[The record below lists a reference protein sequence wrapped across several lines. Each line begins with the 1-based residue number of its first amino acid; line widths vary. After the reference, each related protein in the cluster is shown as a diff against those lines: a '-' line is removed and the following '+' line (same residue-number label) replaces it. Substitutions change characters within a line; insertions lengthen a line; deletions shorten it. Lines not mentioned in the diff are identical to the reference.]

1 MRKYFIDFRKQALLL
16 CLLERI
22 SNHGY
27 RDIGNPLIVDEN
39 SVAGALD
46 PHYFLDPVSNKH
58 YLIWKEDD
66 PLVPSLIKIRE
77 LRTDGLAFR
86 RGSSSETILRSTLS
100 GERFVTCT
108 HVHF

>member
-1 MRKYFIDFRKQALLL
+1 MRKYFIVFRKQALPLSF
-16 CLLERI
+16 LERI